1 MIEFGWNLTLQLFKQ
16 IWDLVELICLLVLCF
31 LSQGM
36 ESELLRSLEEVSQP
50 IIFLGGGREVIL
62 GLTNLISKMVLAS
75 ASLPYTNQKKRKKE
89 VIFFVNSVQ
98 GSPCKECN
106 LSLKVSLMSRT
117 RHHWSRIQ
125 IKKES
130 GEEATRVP
138 VKVVKSPFNIII
150 ERTSKYEMF
159 LRLGLLQ
166 VDQM

>member
-89 VIFFVNSVQ
+89 VIFLVNSVQ

-106 LSLKVSLMSRT
+106 LSLKVSLMSRI
-117 RHHWSRIQ
+117 RHHQSRIQ

-130 GEEATRVP
+130 GEEVTRVP
-138 VKVVKSPFNIII
+138 IKVVKYPFNIII
-150 ERTSKYEMF
+150 ERTYKYEMF
-159 LRLGLLQ
+159 L
-166 VDQM
+166 